1 MGSEMASAISPRIRS
16 VNRRAV
22 RYILL
27 FGLIFGASY
36 FIFGI
41 APGVRTGILKP
52 YTGLLARAVAAIVD
66 VFGAGAVATG
76 TLVKSERFS
85 MDIAM
90 GCDGVEACCFFLAGV
105 LAFPTVW
112 RAKVIGLALG
122 VPLIQLINLGRLVG
136 LFYAGTYLPSFEEEL
151 HVYVAQTVVIL
162 FSTAVLVYWLERF
175 AVKHRPT

>member
-1 MGSEMASAISPRIRS
+1 M
-16 VNRRAV
+16 

-27 FGLIFGASY
+27 FGLIFGVSY
-36 FIFGI
+36 FVFGI
-41 APGVRTGILKP
+41 APGIRTGILKP
-52 YTGLLARAVAAIVD
+52 YTGFLARVVSAIVNL
-66 VFGAGAVATG
+66 FGAGAVATG

-105 LAFPTVW
+105 VAFPTSW
-112 RAKVIGLALG
+112 RARLIGLGLG
-122 VPLIQLINLGRLVG
+122 IPLIQLINLGRLVG
-136 LFYAGTYLPSFEEEL
+136 LFYAGTYLPSLEENL

-175 AVKHRPT
+175 AIRYRPA